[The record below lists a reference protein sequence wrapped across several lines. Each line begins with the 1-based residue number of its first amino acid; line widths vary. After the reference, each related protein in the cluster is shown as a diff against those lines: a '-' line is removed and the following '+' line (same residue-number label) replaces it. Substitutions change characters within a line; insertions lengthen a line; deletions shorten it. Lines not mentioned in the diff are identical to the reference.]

1 MNTKITFQHILLIKN
16 LYYNVMI
23 RMFST
28 FLFCMALLISHLFG
42 QESLTQFAYDKHK
55 IDREEIKDY
64 RTALKEEL
72 Y

>member
-1 MNTKITFQHILLIKN
+1 
-16 LYYNVMI
+16 
-23 RMFST
+23 
-28 FLFCMALLISHLFG
+28 MALLISHLFG